1 MTVGCDSNSA
11 RRLSQVHEE
20 VSSSSSSP
28 CEQSPTTQ
36 TCSLSSKHPPSRNWV
51 RASPAPTLPGIGSGH
66 PRPPLYQELG
76 QGIPGPHFT
85 RNWVRASPAP
95 TLPGIGSGHP
105 RPPLY
110 QELGQGI
117 PGPHFT
123 RNWVRASPAPTLPG
137 IGSGHPRPPL
147 HQELGQ
153 GIPGPHFTSP
163 QW

>member
-1 MTVGCDSNSA
+1 MN
-11 RRLSQVHEE
+11 
-20 VSSSSSSP
+20 SSSSSP

-36 TCSLSSKHPPSRNWV
+36 TCSLSSIHRLSKHPPSRNWV

-110 QELGQGI
+110 QSAVVNYQEFYIKKNNGNLAQ
-117 PGPHFT
+117 
-123 RNWVRASPAPTLPG
+123 NSPPP
-137 IGSGHPRPPL
+137 PPL
-147 HQELGQ
+147 
-153 GIPGPHFTSP
+153 SP
-163 QW
+163 RLA